1 MTPDQQIRQQETRR
15 TLGAVALAIACAI
28 VAIGLNYNALAAQT
42 HQVTQKSRAFN
53 PGTIEISRGDSLRIL
68 NDDGELLH
76 HAYVRDGGMT
86 FDSGEQEPGAT
97 VQIRFPSTGQYTVRC
112 DIHPRMRLVV
122 TVK

>member
-1 MTPDQQIRQQETRR
+1 MTRPMTRQQEIRR
-15 TLGAVALAIACAI
+15 TLGAVALAIASGT
-28 VAIGLNYNALAAQT
+28 VAVALNYDALAAQT
-42 HQVTQKSRAFN
+42 HQITQKSRSFN
-53 PGTIEISRGDSLRIL
+53 PGTIEIRRGDTLSIL

-86 FDSGEQEPGAT
+86 FDSGEQEPGT
-97 VQIRFPSTGQYTVRC
+97 RVQIRFPSNGQYTVKC

>member
-1 MTPDQQIRQQETRR
+1 MTPPTTRPQEIRR
-15 TLGAVALAIACAI
+15 TLAAVALAIAAGA
-28 VAIGLNYNALAAQT
+28 VAIGLTFDALAAQT
-42 HQVTQKSRAFN
+42 HQVTQKSRSFN
-53 PGTIEISRGDSLRIL
+53 PGTIEIRRGDTLSIL

-86 FDSGEQEPGAT
+86 FDSGEQEPGTTVRIRFASIGQFT
-97 VQIRFPSTGQYTVRC
+97 VQC